1 MAQLQ
6 EQGWEVNN
14 HSKTLQ
20 LLRKNTERAGP
31 EPPEPPETQGRLCT
45 KIAAAKI
52 KNTVKGAEASTSPY
66 RYWQSW
72 QGAQATIAALLVY
85 KSLSISCHHFH
96 SWTSEVKSEIK
107 FIHYGKSSRIHMLHT
122 GLESSFTQLE
132 GEKHKGHH

>member
-52 KNTVKGAEASTSPY
+52 KNTVKGA
-66 RYWQSW
+66 R
-72 QGAQATIAALLVY
+72 QALVPTGTGRAGRELRLL
-85 KSLSISCHHFH
+85 LLLC
-96 SWTSEVKSEIK
+96 
-107 FIHYGKSSRIHMLHT
+107 
-122 GLESSFTQLE
+122 
-132 GEKHKGHH
+132 